1 MLEVCKFFS
10 HWSSPFCIG
19 ADGFAEV
26 FSAATGIEMSGEDLL
41 RAAERVYNVERA
53 FIIREGARR
62 KDDYPPEREFTD
74 PLPSGPWPRMPGSII
89 DREKYDELLTEYY
102 KAHGWDKKD
111 GIPTREKLEELN
123 LNDVAQE
130 LGKSLMSKI

>member
-1 MLEVCKFFS
+1 M
-10 HWSSPFCIG
+10 CIR
-19 ADGFAEV
+19 D
-26 FSAATGIEMSGEDLL
+26 
-41 RAAERVYNVERA
+41 
-53 FIIREGARR
+53 R

-74 PLPSGPWPRMPGSII
+74 PLPPGPWPRMPGSII